1 MRARPR
7 FKTGFAAGATIYHKE
22 GGSIGSSRETSNRSA
37 MSEYY
42 LARSKILFG
51 RKHSDAKLPVLMGP
65 NILLQVTRA
74 THGHLDQIGSAL
86 CREGVCLYGEV
97 SVGAGVLIKKKNIK

>member
-22 GGSIGSSRETSNRSA
+22 GGSIGSSRETSKRSA

-51 RKHSDAKLPVLMGP
+51 RKHSAAKLPG
-65 NILLQVTRA
+65 LLGHNFLLAVRRA
-74 THGHLDQIGSAL
+74 TQGHIGTAIAIVKGSLNL
-86 CREGVCLYGEV
+86 CSIGRESERESRCTYV
-97 SVGAGVLIKKKNIK
+97 